1 MRRECDVIIQEY
13 DNWMTLKKQHWRTTD
28 EKGQEWKF
36 YLVKEP
42 ILKVEKVQQAV
53 VDGQEEQGEQ
63 ELSNVLSTNGASD
76 VEEDEG
82 GEEEKET
89 NNEQEAS

>member
-13 DNWMTLKKQHWRTTD
+13 DNWVTSKKQHWRTTD

-42 ILKVEKVQQAV
+42 IPKVEKVQQAV

-63 ELSNVLSTNGASD
+63 ELSDVSSTNGASD
-76 VEEDEG
+76 
-82 GEEEKET
+82 GEESEGEKDQGSPDL
-89 NNEQEAS
+89 QEAS